1 MLKDNGTTQV
11 DYDNSELSSVITEI
25 HEVVVNGNSQYYFQ
39 LKDSQKIFI
48 APVSLNAQLPFLKA
62 GDTVT
67 IEYID
72 DESTSQTV
80 SAITVK

>member
-1 MLKDNGTTQV
+1 MLVVNRQV

>member
-1 MLKDNGTTQV
+1 MEKTQV

>member
-1 MLKDNGTTQV
+1 M
-11 DYDNSELSSVITEI
+11 ITEI

>member
-1 MLKDNGTTQV
+1 MLKDNGKTQV